1 MNLKFFLA
9 MVNFKRY
16 LPHLS
21 AILFFVLLAYLFTPQ
36 VFEKKVVNQSDIA
49 SWRGMANEI
58 ISYNEANPDKDPA
71 LWTNSMFSG
80 MPATT
85 ISVIYQGDYTDFL
98 YKLIHGLSGTRPPSY
113 LLISLIGSFLLMLAF
128 GVNVPLAAIGAVAIT
143 FCSYNMQIIQVGHN
157 SKMVAIAFMPWVL
170 AAVVYAYRKS
180 ILFGALFFAFALSF
194 QIKANHPQIT
204 YYLAIMVIGFGMAE
218 FYKAIKER
226 YFALFL
232 KKSLLLLMAGLL
244 GIAVNINHLWPTYE
258 YSKYTMR
265 GGSDLSAEQGKEQ
278 KGLDIAYAT
287 SWSYSPGEMPNLMIP
302 NFNGG
307 SSGGEL
313 STKSETY
320 KALKSAGYAGAEQV
334 VKQMP
339 LYWGPQPF
347 TAGPMYLGAISVFL
361 FILGLVLLKG
371 ALKWWIAGVSLLA
384 VLLSW
389 GSNLLF
395 VTEFFF
401 NYIPLYSKFRT
412 VSMILV
418 ILQITIPLLAI
429 LTLHNLFTKERGAF
443 KEYTKERVKRGV
455 LIAVGITAG
464 ISLLF
469 ALIPSLAGSFVSQS
483 DSQMPDLLKETLI
496 KDRMSLLQSDA
507 IRSLIFIMLAASVV
521 WFAFIGKIKQNLFYG
536 TLALLI
542 IADLWMVGKRYLN
555 DSHFIKNREFENQYA
570 LRAVDKMILQDKDP
584 NYRVLD
590 LSINTFNDSHV
601 SYHHKTIGGYSPA
614 KMQKYQDLI
623 DNHIMREM
631 QKIGNDISGSKTIE
645 EAQGKLSNYPVLN
658 MLNTRYFILGAE
670 NAPLI
675 NSAAFGNAWLV
686 SKVVTVETLS
696 QELDALN
703 PSRGNSSLYNTE
715 LSGSIHDLREIAV
728 VHKEYSHLTDGL
740 SAESVSEQESIY
752 LTEYTPNRLTYRVNA
767 LKERLAVFSEIYY
780 PAGWSASI
788 DGVPAEILR
797 ANYILRSVKV
807 PAGEH
812 TIVFEFKPDSFT
824 KGELWSRIT
833 SGLLLLL
840 TITAIIITVQRRG
853 AGKLK
858 TTN

>member
-1 MNLKFFLA
+1 
-9 MVNFKRY
+9 MVSFKKY
-16 LPHLS
+16 IPHLIALLS
-21 AILFFVLLAYLFTPQ
+21 FVVVAYLFTPQ

-85 ISVIYQGDYTDFL
+85 ISVIYQGDYTDYI

-113 LLISLIGSFLLMLAF
+113 LLISLIGSFLMMLAF
-128 GVNVPLAAIGAVAIT
+128 GVSVPLAAIGAFAIT

-157 SKMVAIAFMPWVL
+157 SKMVAIAFMPWVI
-170 AAVVYAYRKS
+170 AAVVYAYKKNA
-180 ILFGALFFAFALSF
+180 LFGALFFAFALSF

-204 YYLAIMVIGFGMAE
+204 YYLAIMVIGYGFAE
-218 FYKAIKER
+218 LYKAIKER
-226 YFALFL
+226 YLALFI
-232 KKSLLLLMAGLL
+232 KRSLLLLVAGLL

-258 YSKYTMR
+258 YSKFTMR
-265 GGSDLSAEQGKEQ
+265 GGSELSAEQGKEQ

-313 STKSETY
+313 STNSETY

-361 FILGLVLLKG
+361 FILGLILLRG
-371 ALKWWIAGVSLLA
+371 ALKWWIAAVSLLA
-384 VLLSW
+384 VMLSW

-401 NYIPLYSKFRT
+401 NYIPMYSKFRT
-412 VSMILV
+412 VSMVLV

-429 LTLHNLFTKERGAF
+429 LTLTKLFAKDGDTIKEF
-443 KEYTKERVKRGV
+443 SKERVKRGV
-455 LIAVGITAG
+455 LIALGITAG
-464 ISLLF
+464 FSLIF

-483 DSQMPDLLKETLI
+483 DAQMPDLLKETLI

-507 IRSLIFIMLAASVV
+507 IRSIIFILLAACAL
-521 WFAFIGKIKQNLFYG
+521 WFAFTGKIKQNMFYG
-536 TLALLI
+536 ALALLI
-542 IADLWMVGKRYLN
+542 FADMWMVGKRYLN

-570 LRAVDKMILQDKDP
+570 LRAVDKTILLDTDP

-631 QKIGNDISGSKTIE
+631 QSLGNDISGSKTIE
-645 EAQGKLSNYPVLN
+645 EAQGKLGNYPVLN
-658 MLNTRYFILGAE
+658 MLNTRYFIIGAD

-686 SKVVTVETLS
+686 SRVETVETLS
-696 QELDALN
+696 QELNALN
-703 PSRGNSSLYNTE
+703 PERGNSTLYNTDP
-715 LSGSIHDLREIAV
+715 SRSVHDLRESAV
-728 VHKEYSHLTDGL
+728 VHKQYSQFTEGL
-740 SAESVSEQESIY
+740 SADSIGAQENIY
-752 LTEYTPNRLTYRVNA
+752 LTEYSPNRLTYRYSA
-767 LKERLAVFSEIYY
+767 QSERLAVFSEIYY
-780 PAGWSASI
+780 PAGWSATI
-788 DGVPAEILR
+788 DGVPAEIFCANYTLR
-797 ANYILRSVKV
+797 ALRV

-812 TIVFEFKPDSFT
+812 TVVFEFKPESFT

-833 SGLLLLL
+833 SGILVML
-840 TITAIIITVQRRG
+840 TLAATIIVLYKRRKM
-853 AGKLK
+853 AS
-858 TTN
+858 